1 MEVKVS
7 FSAGGP
13 PPGHGDGQRP
23 KIVLSGFLAKP
34 NRKKKKML
42 KRINKSC
49 GLIRN
54 TSLLCSD
61 LGHE

>member
-1 MEVKVS
+1 
-7 FSAGGP
+7 
-13 PPGHGDGQRP
+13 
-23 KIVLSGFLAKP
+23 LAKP
-34 NRKKKKML
+34 NRKKIKML